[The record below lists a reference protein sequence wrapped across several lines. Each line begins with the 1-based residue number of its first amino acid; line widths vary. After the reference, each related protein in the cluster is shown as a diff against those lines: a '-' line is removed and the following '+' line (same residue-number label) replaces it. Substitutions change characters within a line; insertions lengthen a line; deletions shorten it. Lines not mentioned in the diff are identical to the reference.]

1 MSHTLFR
8 EGTPQNLEGD
18 FNVIVRPERGVNS
31 EGVVQKLRKILD
43 IFTNHNVVNFGDV
56 VTGTKFTKTI
66 EEISASLAENTPL
79 ICGNVD
85 TKEDLIS
92 ILREII
98 QEDFGLSVI
107 VTGLYDDIV
116 DCCQKLGI
124 KVHSTNHS
132 LGVWGKVDLLP
143 PTPIRQITTMCG
155 HGMVPASLVE
165 SVIEDVSNE
174 KLSLKDGVAKLARLC
189 SCGCFNPNRA
199 ERLIKNLAMNKS

>member
-8 EGTPQNLEGD
+8 EGTPQNLKGD
-18 FNVIVRPERGVNS
+18 FNVIVRPERGLNS
-31 EGVVQKLRKILD
+31 EGVVDKLKIILD
-43 IFTNHNVVNFGDV
+43 IFKNHNVVNFGDV

-66 EEISASLAENTPL
+66 EEIYAALAENTPL

-85 TKEDLIS
+85 TKEDLMA
-92 ILREII
+92 ILLEII
-98 QEDFGLSVI
+98 HADFGLSVV

-116 DCCQKLGI
+116 ACCQQLGL

-132 LGVWGKVDLLP
+132 LGVWGKVDILP
-143 PTPIRQITTMCG
+143 PASLRQITTMCG

-165 SVIEDVSNE
+165 SVIEDVSNG
-174 KLSLKDGVAKLARLC
+174 KLSLKDGAAKLARPC

-199 ERLIKNLAMNKS
+199 ERLIKDLLHKS